1 MQEEGK
7 LVAGEVCLLGRWGD
21 RALGRGS
28 FKDGVWRRRENQK
41 QASWRIDCSRWT
53 SWCMSQQQRGSTL
66 QEERVSGQAVWSNL
80 EESGQMWTEK

>member
-1 MQEEGK
+1 MMQEEGK

-41 QASWRIDCSRWT
+41 QASWRIAQGGRLGACLSSREGV
-53 SWCMSQQQRGSTL
+53 RYRKR
-66 QEERVSGQAVWSNL
+66 E
-80 EESGQMWTEK
+80 